1 MSTQMLFRIKCIIM
15 RCREKGLWDIAIGL
29 TKKYNLKQDYKNCIT
44 VGRMQQLP
52 GVMISSLDQYKK
64 KFKILQ

>member
-29 TKKYNLKQDYKNCIT
+29 TKKYNLKQVSEDYY
-44 VGRMQQLP
+44 
-52 GVMISSLDQYKK
+52 D
-64 KFKILQ
+64 